1 MLDIAYRKSAI
12 DQDTQRLDISRY
24 LAWGNVADP
33 VRRTRRSR
41 RLAGDLDQSE
51 HKTSA

>member
-24 LAWGNVADP
+24 LARGNVEDP
-33 VRRTRRSR
+33 VRRSR
-41 RLAGDLDQSE
+41 QTQRIADDLDQPDQ
-51 HKTSA
+51 KASA

>member
-24 LAWGNVADP
+24 LAWGSAEDP
-33 VRRTRRSR
+33 VRRARQSQRI
-41 RLAGDLDQSE
+41 AEDLDQSDQ
-51 HKTSA
+51 KASA

>member
-24 LAWGNVADP
+24 LAWGNVDDP
-33 VRRTRRSR
+33 VRRSR
-41 RLAGDLDQSE
+41 QTQRIAQDLGQSD
-51 HKTSA
+51 HRADA